1 MSGTTRSEQNSQRRS
16 LFNPSLRHRHTV
28 VSPSRIGAAIELM
41 APGNGFV
48 IPVLKGMPAEHNF
61 TAGNRAF
68 VALARTLL
76 KLGLADP
83 ADWKLAHQDSASFVQ
98 VSLDRWV
105 KAHGGETIDQ
115 RFELG
120 LTLTNS
126 LNCEWDEEELN
137 PSGTQLFLT
146 LGPASVG
153 YVACGTTLRLLEN
166 IHPCLPVTFYRFFVG
181 SLMRWIRVY
190 DMGDAKHHVEMLRE
204 MIDGETGAD
213 EYEIPDLDGTVPE
226 SLGRRPLSRKGL
238 RYWAKR
244 VRNSSAKNIL
254 EQVLKLA
261 SLSEGAARPQL
272 AGAAGEQM
280 TDMNLP
286 LPSLLAVFEKG
297 DAIEACFDEESQT
310 MLEYEPEPNVILPLN
325 AHVPASVAGSFHS
338 LGVVCDTLAAAS
350 QLIALMPGNEANSTA
365 G

>member
-1 MSGTTRSEQNSQRRS
+1 MSGITGSKQNSQRRS

-28 VSPSRIGAAIELM
+28 VSSGGIGAAIELM
-41 APGNGFV
+41 GPGNGFV
-48 IPVLKGMPAEHNF
+48 IPVLEGMPAEHNF

-76 KLGLADP
+76 ELGLADP
-83 ADWKLAHQDSASFVQ
+83 ADWKLAHKDSASFVQ

-105 KAHGGETIDQ
+105 KAHGGETIDRQ
-115 RFELG
+115 FELG
-120 LTLTNS
+120 LTLTDS
-126 LNCEWDEEELN
+126 LNGEFDEEEMN
-137 PSGTQLFLT
+137 PSGTELFLT

-153 YVACGTTLRLLEN
+153 YVACGPTLRLLES
-166 IHPCLPVTFYRFFVG
+166 IHPRLPATFYRFFVG

-190 DMGDAKHHVEMLRE
+190 DMGDAKGQVEMLRE
-204 MIDGETGAD
+204 MIDGEAGAD
-213 EYEIPDLDGTVPE
+213 EYEIPDIDGAVPK
-226 SLGRRPLSRKGL
+226 SLGRRPLSKKGL

-244 VRNSSAKNIL
+244 TRNSSATSIL
-254 EQVLKLA
+254 QQVLKLA

-272 AGAAGEQM
+272 AEAAGEQM
-280 TDMNLP
+280 TDMNSP

-297 DAIEACFDEESQT
+297 DAIEACFDEESRT

-325 AHVPASVAGSFHS
+325 ARVPESVERSFHS

-350 QLIALMPGNEANSTA
+350 QLIALMPGNEKSSTA